1 MYQFRTI
8 AAVMLFFVC
17 LLTGC
22 SSSLTMSLVFSV
34 ETGDQIKVTV
44 DCSEGLKLKQT
55 SNGFAVT
62 KGENDVIQ
70 AFFVGEAMYQQYLDA
85 VAAQEGVT
93 VNQESSE
100 NGITYLSY
108 SYEGEAGTENNF
120 IVWIDGASTGVVA
133 GSLSDLETATKVFH
147 CISFSKE

>member
-70 AFFVGEAMYQQYLDA
+70 AFFVGEIGRAH
-85 VAAQEGVT
+85 V
-93 VNQESSE
+93 
-100 NGITYLSY
+100 
-108 SYEGEAGTENNF
+108 
-120 IVWIDGASTGVVA
+120 
-133 GSLSDLETATKVFH
+133 
-147 CISFSKE
+147 